1 MNTAIELI
9 LVTLLASLVAQPAA
23 SAALVNAARS
33 ERAYRDRGHRDR

>member
-1 MNTAIELI
+1 MNSAIDLI

-23 SAALVNAARS
+23 SAPVYARS